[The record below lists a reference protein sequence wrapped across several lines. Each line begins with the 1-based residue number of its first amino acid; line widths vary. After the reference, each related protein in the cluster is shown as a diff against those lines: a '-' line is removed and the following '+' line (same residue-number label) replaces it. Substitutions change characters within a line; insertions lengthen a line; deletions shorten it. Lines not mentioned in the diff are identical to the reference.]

1 MDDFAGGSRDALA
14 VKLRELLDDVTMG
27 DTVKTAEGRL
37 GLEDASVLAF
47 EVGKLEGGDG
57 GCGRQP
63 PVGEA
68 GDLRGRRGRGS
79 RD

>member
-1 MDDFAGGSRDALA
+1 
-14 VKLRELLDDVTMG
+14 MG